1 VLFMIVQAGLNI
13 ASSKVNNPGLSMAD
27 AMVDIIGKAKFVYE
41 TETGQPLDIS
51 KIKPYIPLE

>member
-1 VLFMIVQAGLNI
+1 MIVQAGLSI
-13 ASSKVNNPGLSMAD
+13 ASSKVNNPGLSLAE

-41 TETGQPLDIS
+41 TETGQPLDVS